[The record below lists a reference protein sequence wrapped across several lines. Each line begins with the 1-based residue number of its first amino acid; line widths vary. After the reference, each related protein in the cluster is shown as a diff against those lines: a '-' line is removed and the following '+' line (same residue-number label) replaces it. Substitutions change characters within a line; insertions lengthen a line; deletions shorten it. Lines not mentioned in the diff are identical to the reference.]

1 MRPARVTLF
10 VALIAILPALARAQS
25 GLTVTVS
32 DIVDDRIS
40 SDLQTGSLQLQM
52 KVDGA
57 ALKKASAARL
67 LVKEAKD
74 NQGTDLAKGWKAGDF
89 RDRDMNGGALE
100 LSLTSPPRTATSV
113 HVKGS
118 VELFVPSADPAATV
132 TIPKALS
139 KLDSPLTS
147 PGLTAAKI
155 KITPLSAARYAE
167 EKKKQKITDKDLDEI
182 RAQGKA
188 HGASDKEIELAIGLA
203 KAMQEMG
210 GDAPPENA
218 VILSGSTKD
227 FDRIHSIEILGPDK
241 KPVNISSRSTSS
253 RGDSA
258 VMILQPDSV
267 PAGAS
272 MRLTLLTAKSKVSVP
287 FELKKV
293 DLP

>member
-1 MRPARVTLF
+1 
-10 VALIAILPALARAQS
+10 
-25 GLTVTVS
+25 
-32 DIVDDRIS
+32 
-40 SDLQTGSLQLQM
+40 
-52 KVDGA
+52 
-57 ALKKASAARL
+57 KKAPAARL
-67 LVKEAKD
+67 IVKEAKD
-74 NQGTDLAKGWKAGDF
+74 DRGTDLAKDWKAGDF
-89 RDRDMNGGALE
+89 RDRDVNGGALD
-100 LSLTSPPRTATSV
+100 LSLASPSRTATSV
-113 HVKGS
+113 RVKGN
-118 VELFVPSADPAATV
+118 VELFIPSADPTATI

-155 KITPLSAARYAE
+155 KITPLSAAGYAE
-167 EKKKQKITDKDLDEI
+167 QKKKQKITDKDLEEI
-182 RAQGKA
+182 RKQGKA

-203 KAMQEMG
+203 KAMEQMG
-210 GDAPPENA
+210 GEAPPPSA

-241 KPVNISSRSTSS
+241 KPVNISSRSSSS
-253 RGDSA
+253 RGDST
-258 VMILQPDSV
+258 VMVLEPDSL